1 PPKGRHWA
9 LSQEKIN
16 KLIKKGEIRINENKT
31 YIDLQG
37 NLVIGEP
44 EMLQAEFEILN
55 TNWTDI
61 QSYSSEWSF
70 KTENSEILLKRVI
83 ECSSNEGD
91 IVMDFFL
98 GSGTTIAVGNHEPC
112 GISKEVKWQ
121 GGGFF
126 KYFEVEQFEQTL
138 RKVKYSPDDIFL
150 MPGEDPYNQY
160 IFMRDKKLLEALEI
174 DYENNKIK
182 VDLSKLYDNIDIAET
197 LSCLLG
203 KMIKRISKDMV
214 EFEDGTKIDLK
225 NLDYM
230 LIKPLI
236 WW

>member
-1 PPKGRHWA
+1 KGP
-9 LSQEKIN
+9 S
-16 KLIKKGEIRINENKT
+16 GV
-31 YIDLQG
+31 
-37 NLVIGEP
+37 LVRMKEVLAG
-44 EMLQAEFEILN
+44 
-55 TNWTDI
+55 
-61 QSYSSEWSF
+61 
-70 KTENSEILLKRVI
+70 R
-83 ECSSNEGD
+83 
-91 IVMDFFL
+91 
-98 GSGTTIAVGNHEPC
+98 GNHEPC

-138 RKVKYSPDDIFL
+138 RKVKYSPDTFL
-150 MPGEDPYNQY
+150 TPGEDIYNQY
-160 IFMRDKKLLEALEI
+160 IFMKDQKLLEALEI
-174 DYENNKIK
+174 DYKENKIK
-182 VDLSKLYDNIDIAET
+182 VNLSKLYDNIDIAET

-225 NLDYM
+225 NLDYK